1 MLGRI
6 PGFDVRWGL
15 AFGVLFCIAMYVLV
29 RHTTWGF
36 ALRIVGGNPRAAQL
50 AGLPHSRLVV
60 AACFLGGAAAGLAGM
75 VEVAAVDRTANA
87 FILVG
92 HRYTRLLVA
101 FIARQNP
108 IAITP
113 VASLLRGTGSSPG
126 LLPPRP

>member
-75 VEVAAVDRTANA
+75 VEVAAGDGTANA
-87 FILVG
+87 FLIPGVCYSGIPVG
-92 HRYTRLLVA
+92 RL
-101 FIARQNP
+101 
-108 IAITP
+108 
-113 VASLLRGTGSSPG
+113 
-126 LLPPRP
+126 PRPDPSPSPTAGIMSSR